1 MRSLL
6 KEIMEDSIV
15 SGEKLGL
22 CLILNDIAAYEKQ
35 NNKAGEGTDEDTIS
49 QEVLDELISRIST
62 VSDAEQ
68 FECYVQLQAFVQRAQ
83 AFAFAYNQQ
92 AWNGCSR
99 LLMYMIQ
106 AQQVEHARKLIE
118 NLPIIMTETQYR
130 EMPPPGRLAKQRGF
144 ALISNEFPCRPK
156 CLTVEDYFIQPEI
169 DCFQEMMSLENI
181 STMKE
186 KIAYFRHDLLEDGIR
201 RNIAYNVLCGLIAD
215 RIGLERF
222 NVFCVDAE
230 ALIGQINDMNEKF
243 LAFHHEIAGEGEEYE
258 NKLRILEDV
267 FGVIDTE
274 SFYPDGENIKK
285 VKGILADLDSFR
297 TSLDSLV
304 EILAGMGEY

>member
-6 KEIMEDSIV
+6 EEIMDESPV

-35 NNKAGEGTDEDTIS
+35 KDKAAESDDTIS

-62 VSDAEQ
+62 VEDAES
-68 FECYVQLQAFVQRAQ
+68 FECYVQLQSFVQRAQ

-99 LLMYMIQ
+99 LMMYMIQ

-130 EMPPPGRLAKQRGF
+130 EMPPPGRIARQRGF

-181 STMKE
+181 EKMKD
-186 KIAYFRHDLLEDGIR
+186 KIDYFRRDLLEDGIR
-201 RNIAYNVLCGLIAD
+201 RNLAYNRLCSLIAE
-215 RIGLERF
+215 RTGLERF
-222 NVFCVDAE
+222 NVFCVDA
-230 ALIGQINDMNEKF
+230 APLIEQINEMNDKF
-243 LAFHHEIAGEGEEYE
+243 SAFHDEIAGEGEEYE
-258 NKLRILEDV
+258 NKLRILDDV
-267 FGVIDTE
+267 FGVIDTDA
-274 SFYPDGENIKK
+274 FCPDEADISRARE
-285 VKGILADLDSFR
+285 ILTDLDSFR

-304 EILAGMGEY
+304 ELLAGKGE

>member
-6 KEIMEDSIV
+6 EEIMGESSV

-22 CLILNDIAAYEKQ
+22 CLILNDIAAYDKQ
-35 NNKAGEGTDEDTIS
+35 KDSPAAGDEEDTIS

-62 VSDAEQ
+62 VEEAEK
-68 FECYVQLQAFVQRAQ
+68 FECYVQLQSFVQRAQ

-99 LLMYMIQ
+99 LMMYMIQ

-130 EMPPPGRLAKQRGF
+130 EMPPPGRIAKQRGF

-181 STMKE
+181 EKMKD
-186 KIAYFRHDLLEDGIR
+186 KITYFRRDLLEDGIR
-201 RNIAYNVLCGLIAD
+201 RNLAYNKLCELIAG
-215 RIGLERF
+215 RIGLEGF
-222 NVFCVDAE
+222 SVFCVDE
-230 ALIGQINDMNEKF
+230 APLIEQINDMNDKF
-243 LAFHHEIAGEGEEYE
+243 AAFHDEIAGEGEEFA

-267 FGVIDTE
+267 FGVIDTAA
-274 SFYPDGENIKK
+274 FYPDGEK
-285 VKGILADLDSFR
+285 VDKVREMLTDLDSFR
-297 TSLDSLV
+297 TSLDSFV
-304 EILAGMGEY
+304 DILAGTGEQ